1 MHKEEQILKELTEII
16 KKYDLTIFGGKE
28 GMLYYSVETD
38 RLEGDEITIHYDDDG
53 IQSLSFD

>member
-16 KKYDLTIFGGKE
+16 KKYGLTILGGKE
-28 GMLYYSVETD
+28 GMLFYSDDTD
-38 RLEGDEITIHYDDDG
+38 RLEGDEIIIHYEDDG